1 MWCRAVTGYSRG
13 IERWLDELH
22 GWFGTIRFPI
32 PQARYIDGEL
42 CGYLALDQLQRQSS
56 AEKVIADGLQLLRYS
71 VSAAQPDR
79 PRQHQRCRFI
89 RLAKSIKDRDFAL
102 RYAPALDCVG
112 LNLLHQYF
120 HKGRFNSGAFG
131 PASFL
136 RSEAR
141 SASAELSSAA

>member
-1 MWCRAVTGYSRG
+1 MVSSFSG
-13 IERWLDELH
+13 
-22 GWFGTIRFPI
+22 IRFLLLS
-32 PQARYIDGEL
+32 RIDRGNT
-42 CGYLALDQLQRQSS
+42 
-56 AEKVIADGLQLLRYS
+56 
-71 VSAAQPDR
+71 SAAGSFGWP
-79 PRQHQRCRFI
+79 
-89 RLAKSIKDRDFAL
+89 KSIKDRDFAL